1 MVYASYMKIGELSKQ
16 TNVSVDTVRYYEHR
30 GLIPRTVRSQSGYRK
45 YSADDVKRL
54 KFIIHAKEL
63 GFTLEE
69 IGQLLSIRSDGN
81 DCARM
86 KTIAETK
93 AGEIKTRIT
102 KLSHMRH
109 VLLDLASQCDQ
120 APDTDPCPIL
130 KSLENVQ

>member
-16 TNVSVDTVRYYEHR
+16 TNVSIDTVRYYERR
-30 GLIPRTVRSQSGYRK
+30 GLIPRTARSQSGYRK
-45 YSADDVKRL
+45 YSADDVRRL

-69 IGQLLSIRSDGN
+69 IGQLLSIRSDGD

-86 KTIAETK
+86 KSIAETK
-93 AGEIKTRIT
+93 AGEIKIRIT

-120 APDTDPCPIL
+120 TPDTDPCPIL